1 MKTIILFLFLTV
13 SLNAQLLLQFSGETA
28 TPDPYGAELVV
39 NGDMEL
45 NSDWGNSGTPTT
57 NEQSLT
63 QTHGGTYSWHVACD
77 GGNEGT
83 INTAAFSVTSGV
95 TYHITAW
102 VYLVSG
108 RAYMH
113 RNAGRLNFS
122 VQLTTT
128 TTGAWQLLTVDIEAS
143 STGLETLKFL
153 SVNAGGDEFYVDDVS
168 VKEVL

>member
-1 MKTIILFLFLTV
+1 MKLIILFFLCVT
-13 SLNAQLLLQFSGETA
+13 LNAQTLLLLSEETA
-28 TPDPYGAELVV
+28 TPDPYGEELVT

-45 NSDWGNSGTPTT
+45 NSNWGNSGTPTT
-57 NEQSLT
+57 NARSSDQA
-63 QTHGGTYSWHVACD
+63 HGGTYSWHVACD
-77 GGNEGT
+77 GSNEGT

-113 RNAGRLNFS
+113 RNVGRLNFS

-128 TTGAWQLLTVDIEAS
+128 TTGTWQLLTVDIEAS